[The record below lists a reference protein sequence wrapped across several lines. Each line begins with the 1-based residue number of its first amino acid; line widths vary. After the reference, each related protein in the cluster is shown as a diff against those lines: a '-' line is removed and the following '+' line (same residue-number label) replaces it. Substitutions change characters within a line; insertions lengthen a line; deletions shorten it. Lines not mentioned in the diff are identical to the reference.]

1 MNTTQR
7 FGCRHAALLP
17 VRRLLPVLAALVI
30 SPVVA
35 AESSSVEPKTH
46 TLFMGADLSIEQN
59 HQLYRVQAIAGTSFV
74 ITVDGREVRVPVNQP
89 GLALKLDSALKLTET
104 SAAVAQLKAER
115 AFTLANDPTVR
126 FQKGLAASQQM
137 YADSQYTQHAAE
149 IALAQA
155 QSISTDPAGAHPV
168 ASRAQLEDQ
177 KATAVAA
184 TQAALNQ
191 ASAAP
196 GSGPLAAGAPVG
208 MAEAFD
214 AMEIRFEVSAER
226 TLEHPYVVIVARFRP
241 PGARPDQV
249 ANWIYA
255 KALPPVTR
263 ESQKVHLLQ
272 GGFPPGFEL
281 LDSQVRLYNRGEE
294 IATDV
299 APKRVLLT
307 RDEAFLYVKSEYLS
321 RHRDATVPPTP
332 ALGRLPADWATRL
345 ASGQFKQV
353 YYIAVNKDGKTTG
366 IFADKSCSQK
376 VADPYLES
384 ALRNFRFNPALE
396 KGKPVDGVAAVN
408 FAELAI

>member
-137 YADSQYTQHAAE
+137 YADSQYSLHAAE
-149 IALAQA
+149 VALAQA
-155 QSISTDPAGAHPV
+155 QGISTDPSGAHPV
-168 ASRAQLEDQ
+168 ASRGQLESQ
-177 KATAVAA
+177 KATAVAT
-184 TQAALNQ
+184 TQAAFNQ

-196 GSGPLAAGAPVG
+196 GNGPLAAGATVG
-208 MAEAFD
+208 LAEAFD
-214 AMEIRFEVSAER
+214 AMDIRFEVSAER
-226 TLEHPYVVIVARFRP
+226 TLENPYIVIVARYRP
-241 PGARPDQV
+241 AGARPDQV

-255 KALPPVTR
+255 KALPPITR

-281 LDSQVRLYNRGEE
+281 LDSQVRLYHRGEE

-307 RDEAFLYVKSEYLS
+307 RDEAFQYMLIEHLN
-321 RHRDATVPPTP
+321 RHRGATVPATP
-332 ALGRLPADWATRL
+332 AMGRLPADWGTRV

-353 YYIAVNKDGKTTG
+353 YYIAVNKDGRPTG

-384 ALRNFRFNPALE
+384 ALRNLRFNPALE
-396 KGKPVDGVAAVN
+396 KGKPVEGVAAVN

>member
-1 MNTTQR
+1 MKTTLR
-7 FGCRHAALLP
+7 FGCRRAALVP
-17 VRRLLPVLAALVI
+17 VRLLPVLAALVI
-30 SPVVA
+30 SPVFA
-35 AESSSVEPKTH
+35 AESGSAEPKTH
-46 TLFMGADLSIEQN
+46 TLFMGADLSVEQN
-59 HQLYRVQAIAGTSFV
+59 HKMYRVQAIAGSSFV
-74 ITVDGREVRVPVNQP
+74 ITVDGREVKVPVNQP

-104 SAAVAQLKAER
+104 SATLVQLKAER

-137 YADSQYTQHAAE
+137 YADSQYTVHAAE
-149 IALAQA
+149 VALAQA
-155 QSISTDPAGAHPV
+155 QGISTDPSGAHPV
-168 ASRAQLEDQ
+168 ASRGQLESQ
-177 KATAVAA
+177 KATAVAT
-184 TQAALNQ
+184 TQAAFNQ

-196 GSGPLAAGAPVG
+196 GNGPLAAGATVG
-208 MAEAFD
+208 LAEAFD
-214 AMEIRFEVSAER
+214 AMDIRFEVSAER
-226 TLEHPYVVIVARFRP
+226 TLENPYIVIVARYRP
-241 PGARPDQV
+241 AGARPDQV

-255 KALPPVTR
+255 KALPPITR

-281 LDSQVRLYNRGEE
+281 LDSQVRLYHRGEE

-307 RDEAFLYVKSEYLS
+307 RDEAFQYMLIEHLN
-321 RHRDATVPPTP
+321 RHRGATVPATP
-332 ALGRLPADWATRL
+332 AMGRLPADWGTRV

-353 YYIAVNKDGKTTG
+353 YYIAVNKDGRPTG

-396 KGKPVDGVAAVN
+396 KGKPVEGVAAVN